1 MTDKYS
7 QIWRT
12 VKKCFSLALVLFIS
26 VALSVTA
33 PDTALAEDFGDLVF
47 YEGNDCKQDIV
58 FTYNSEASA
67 DDNCQTSGTG
77 CYGDNDEARSLLIT
91 GFANPGT
98 RIKVF
103 DSTSADTTDDYTVID
118 ILPDL
123 PLEGTCVGTF
133 EQTQQRS
140 GYKVA
145 HVHKD
150 GLDGQVSHVTVQ
162 P

>member
-1 MTDKYS
+1 MTDRYS

-33 PDTALAEDFGDLVF
+33 PDKALAEDFKDLFF
-47 YEGNDCKQDIV
+47 YDDKNCYGNVVSQYD
-58 FTYNSEASA
+58 SEASA

-77 CYGDNDEARSLLIT
+77 CYGKDDKAKSLVIT
-91 GFANPGT
+91 GFAKPGT

-103 DSTSADTTDDYTVID
+103 DSPSADTSDDYTVID

-123 PLEGTCVGTF
+123 IPEGTCVSTF
-133 EQTQQRS
+133 EQTQLRP
-140 GYKVA
+140 GYKMT
-145 HVHKD
+145 HIHKD